1 MTDTVD
7 RRTLD
12 QRPDAS
18 TIAALRETAADG
30 EVSIEATYP
39 SADDAQKRM
48 VVSPRG
54 TVVILDDTSE
64 ATFNRST
71 SAADIAASLRE

>member
-12 QRPDAS
+12 ETPDES
-18 TIAALRETAADG
+18 TIATLRDEAAAQG
-30 EVSIEATYP
+30 ESIEATYP
-39 SADDAQKRM
+39 SVDGAQKRM

-54 TVVILDDTSE
+54 TVVILNDTSD
-64 ATFNRST
+64 ATFNRSA

>member
-7 RRTLD
+7 RRTLND
-12 QRPDAS
+12 VPDES
-18 TIAALRETAADG
+18 TIATLRDEAAG
-30 EVSIEATYP
+30 QEVSIEATYP
-39 SADDAQKRM
+39 SPDGPQKRM

-54 TVVILDDTSE
+54 TVVILQDTSE
-64 ATFNRST
+64 ATFNQST

>member
-1 MTDTVD
+1 MPNTVD

-12 QRPDAS
+12 QLPDAS
-18 TIAALRETAADG
+18 TIAALREEAADQ

-39 SADDAQKRM
+39 KSDGSQKRM

-54 TVVILDDTSE
+54 TVVILNDVSKD
-64 ATFNRST
+64 TFNRSQ
-71 SAADIAASLRE
+71 SADDIAAALRE